1 MKNMLQGRVLILNNS
16 YEPIG
21 TMSVSRA
28 MCKISRAEST
38 LQVLEWDENRLL
50 TTSKGDYPVPS
61 VMRLTYYLDIMRR
74 RNKSGAKRLKI
85 YMRDKYRCQYC
96 GVKAGNMHPSL
107 HKKLAIGDLTLDHIM
122 PASRGGKTVPENLVT
137 SCKPCNQRKADRTPE
152 EARMPLLTPQTL
164 LKVHL
169 DTILMC
175 NYAES
180 QPEWKKYL
188 YMDSTGDEKHMHTGT
203 DG

>member
-1 MKNMLQGRVLILNNS
+1 MLQGRVLILNNS

-21 TMSVSRA
+21 TMSISRA
-28 MCKISRAEST
+28 MCKISRADST
-38 LQVLEWDENRLL
+38 LQVLEWDEDRTL
-50 TTSKGDYPVPS
+50 TTSKGEHPVPS
-61 VMRLTYYLDIMRR
+61 VLRLTYYLDIMRR

-96 GVKAGNMHPSL
+96 GLKAGQFHPML
-107 HKKLAIGDLTLDHIM
+107 HKKLAVGDLTLDHIY
-122 PASRGGKTVPENLVT
+122 PASRGGKTIPENLVT

-152 EARMPLLTPQTL
+152 EARMPLLTSQTL

-169 DTILMC
+169 DKILMC
-175 NYAES
+175 NYAEA
-180 QPEWKKYL
+180 QPQWRKYL
-188 YMDSTGDEKHMHTGT
+188 FMDSDAGDERYKHTGT

>member
-1 MKNMLQGRVLILNNS
+1 MLQGRVLILNSS

-21 TMSVSRA
+21 TMPIAQA
-28 MCKISRAEST
+28 MCKISRPDST
-38 LQVLEWDENRLL
+38 LQVLEWDDARVLN
-50 TTSKGDYPVPS
+50 TSKGAYPVPS
-61 VMRLTYYLDIMRR
+61 VLRLTYYLDITRR

-96 GVKAGNMHPSL
+96 GVKVGKTHSEL
-107 HKKLAIGDLTLDHIM
+107 HRKLIVNDLTLDHIF
-122 PASRGGKTVPENLVT
+122 PVSRGGKTVPENLVT

-152 EARMPLLTPQTL
+152 EARMPLLTSQTL

-169 DTILMC
+169 DKILMC
-175 NYAES
+175 NYAETCP
-180 QPEWKKYL
+180 QWKKYL
-188 YMDSTGDEKHMHTGT
+188 FMDSEVTDERYHHTGT